1 MINHPLHKGKN
12 DAALIVGHGHS
23 GTSCWTLVR
32 PGSKQGLWLRTG
44 GLNCRKEIRS
54 SVASKTND
62 GSRLVAGADLEWCGK
77 RAD

>member
-1 MINHPLHKGKN
+1 MINHPLHKSKN
-12 DAALIVGHGHS
+12 DAARIVGYGRS

-44 GLNCRKEIRS
+44 GVSCRKEIRS

-62 GSRLVAGADLEWCGK
+62 GGRLVAGAVYE
-77 RAD
+77 